1 MKLVM
6 RTLKSKDLY
15 HVDDNII
22 PKNKSEL
29 GKCEIYLMT
38 ITRGVIAQS
47 LQPGVMFKALINI
60 DHKV

>member
-1 MKLVM
+1 M

-15 HVDDNII
+15 QVDDNII

-38 ITRGVIAQS
+38 IARGVLAQF
-47 LQPGVMFKALINI
+47 LQRGAHVQSAYQY
-60 DHKV
+60 

>member
-38 ITRGVIAQS
+38 IARGVLAQF
-47 LQPGVMFKALINI
+47 LQRGAHVQSAYQY
-60 DHKV
+60 